1 MNRAFVKI
9 LNCASQKLEAIADKS
24 VDLIVTSPPYPMI
37 EMWDECF
44 IEQSPE
50 VKEALIAGEWYRAY
64 EAMHSVLNSIWT
76 ECDRVLKDNGFV
88 CIKIGRAHV

>member
-1 MNRAFVKI
+1 MRYNIYVPSKEETMNRAFVKI

-50 VKEALIAGEWYRAY
+50 VKEALIAGD
-64 EAMHSVLNSIWT
+64 I
-76 ECDRVLKDNGFV
+76 DKLKELS
-88 CIKIGRAHV
+88 KSK